1 MEDTNITALIIVP
14 IYLLIISGMIIWSG
28 RKIKTFHD
36 YALAGNRLPWY
47 VVGLTMLVT
56 FIGGGTMLGFVGS
69 YYTHGLQWYWMCL
82 STAAAFLCLGY
93 FVAERIRRFK
103 LYTLADIFQV
113 RYGENAK
120 RISGVITCIVGV
132 AVGFAMLSG
141 FANMVHGY
149 LGLNMDI
156 AMILGVFLF
165 AFTATMGGLVGN
177 AIVDAWSSIVIFG
190 GAIVVAIVAFTQAG
204 GIAGISTLPIN
215 LTDFTAG
222 NIPWVF
228 YIGTII
234 ASAGVALADQ
244 ATIFQRVN
252 AADSPRS
259 ARKATVWFAW
269 CCLGVFT
276 LMGVMGLSAR
286 VILGPGVEGG
296 AVVATMLRTMN
307 PVISAIY
314 AAAVISA
321 VLTTANSLYLSASMT
336 FARDLVQAFK
346 PSISDK
352 QMIIIA
358 RLFVWVM
365 AGISF
370 FVIRF
375 NPGIMRWIMLG
386 YTVVSC
392 LIIPLYGGLL
402 IKRATPASGF
412 YSLTLSIVGVLTWEL
427 LGSPG
432 GYPSIYIAVILGT
445 LGFVAGFSSKTKSS
459 PEQEAMVDTF
469 RLPLEKKSG

>member
-1 MEDTNITALIIVP
+1 MGEVNITALIIVTL
-14 IYLLIISGMIIWSG
+14 YLIFVSGMIIWSG

-47 VVGLTMLVT
+47 VISLTMLVT

-69 YYTHGLQWYWMCL
+69 YYTHGLQWFWMCL
-82 STAAAFLCLGY
+82 STSVAFLFLGY
-93 FVAERIRRFK
+93 FIAERIRRFK
-103 LYTLADIFQV
+103 LYTLADIFQI

-141 FANMVHGY
+141 FAAMVNGY
-149 LGLNMDI
+149 LGINMDI
-156 AMILGVFLF
+156 AMLLGVFLF
-165 AFTATMGGLVGN
+165 AFTATMGGLIGN
-177 AIVDAWSSIVIFG
+177 ALVDAWSSIIIFG
-190 GAIVVAIVAFTQAG
+190 GAIIVSIFAFTQAG
-204 GIAGISTLPIN
+204 GVAGISTLPHN
-215 LTDFTAG
+215 LLDLSAG

-234 ASAGVALADQ
+234 SSAGVALADQ

-259 ARKATVWFAW
+259 ARRAAIWFAW
-269 CCLGVFT
+269 SCLGVFM
-276 LMGVMGLSAR
+276 LMGVIGLSAR
-286 VILGPGVEGG
+286 VILGPGI
-296 AVVATMLRTMN
+296 ASRNVVAELLRTMN
-307 PVISAIY
+307 PVIAAIY
-314 AAAVISA
+314 VAAVISA

-336 FARDLVQAFK
+336 FARDIVQAVK
-346 PSISDK
+346 PSISDR
-352 QMIIIA
+352 QMVIIA

-386 YTVVSC
+386 YTAVSC

-402 IKRATPASGF
+402 FKRATPASGF
-412 YSLTLSIVGVLTWEL
+412 YSLTLSIVGVLAWEL
-427 LGSPG
+427 AGNPG
-432 GYPSIYIAVILGT
+432 GYPSIYVAMILGT
-445 LGFVAGFSSKTKSS
+445 IGFVAGFSSKTKSS

-469 RLPLEKKSG
+469 KLPLER